1 MTVAPIFLLWDE
13 SIPTDVGSHIRN
25 HLDSVF
31 EGVRKNNGLDIRLS
45 MQCMAVEGSH
55 LVSVVPMT
63 QYSSG
68 MLNRVGTGG
77 TGNPISLHKL
87 DIEAKI
93 KDLFGTAQ
101 SSDVLPPVVIVVAGR
116 PWSSDF
122 DSRQLVTDLFRDKAR
137 PRLIVLD
144 KSSKFSWLASLT
156 DQDQIKRAKFIQL
169 TDVVTDVDQHIRGIG
184 DWLVS
189 KASQVRP
196 ALSPLSQGSA
206 QDTER
211 TSSVVVSPTTPPAPA
226 TQSRPT
232 ISLTDEP
239 AITSSPPKPQQSPS
253 ATVSQLNTT
262 PTVVTSPVSSEPQI
276 STVNTPLAESKETSP
291 TANTQTGTTTHSD
304 GVKKSEE
311 SIGAN
316 TRSPSRRDRRKDAK
330 KKWRGPRLNLGRRK
344 RLPITPIAEV
354 SPSQPELPLPNAP
367 EIAATTTLGDAVQLP
382 TIQLAADG
390 QLIVDKGS
398 SINARSWLHPEWKKL
413 PANGPSRDLEIEF
426 GSMNDLRVF
435 AGSTRG
441 TKHQFYGD
449 ENQDAFFV
457 ARTKDSQYVVLT
469 VADGVGSATYSAFGS
484 KSLSFLVSRGITE
497 RIENGFL
504 ESGDMKQLV
513 HESTKAA
520 SERMQNW
527 APDELYAPRIP
538 TGGDSMHD
546 VSSTLCVAV
555 IEAQKS
561 INSSRQVWLGC
572 VGDSPCFTLNNGK
585 WTLRSSPTKDGEVLE
600 HGTSA
605 LPVSLGS
612 DPVLEWFNFELLDS
626 EILML
631 VSDGIGTSMVDG
643 NTALGRWIAGRL
655 SGNDVESF
663 KRKMTPNEL
672 SLTLTYDRQ
681 TEDDDRTMVIL
692 FDFDGIVQSIENS
705 RLVDDS
711 SDVNTSQPEEMG
723 VSREHIYPRG

>member
-13 SIPTDVGSHIRN
+13 TIPTDVGSHIRN

-31 EGVRKNNGLDIRLS
+31 EGVRKNNGLDIRVS
-45 MQCMAVEGSH
+45 VQCMAVEGSH

-63 QYSSG
+63 PYNSG
-68 MLNRVGTGG
+68 LLNKVSTGG

-93 KDLFGTAQ
+93 KDLFGSPQT
-101 SSDVLPPVVIVVAGR
+101 SDVLPPVVIVVAGR

-156 DQDQIKRAKFIQL
+156 DQDQIKRARFIQL
-169 TDVVTDVDQHIRGIG
+169 TDVVADVDRHIRGIG

-196 ALSPLSQGSA
+196 ALSPLSQGST
-206 QDTER
+206 QDIAR
-211 TSSVVVSPTTPPAPA
+211 TSSVVVPPISPPAPA

-239 AITSSPPKPQQSPS
+239 ARTSSPPKPQQSPS
-253 ATVSQLNTT
+253 PSPTVSQLDTT
-262 PTVVTSPVSSEPQI
+262 PTVVTSPVSAEPQI
-276 STVNTPLAESKETSP
+276 SIADAPLVEAQETSP
-291 TANTQTGTTTHSD
+291 AANTQFEATSSPED
-304 GVKKSEE
+304 VQKSREL
-311 SIGAN
+311 IGLSS
-316 TRSPSRRDRRKDAK
+316 RSPRRRYRRKDAK
-330 KKWRGPRLNLGRRK
+330 KKRRGPRLNRGRRK
-344 RLPITPIAEV
+344 RLPIAPTVEV
-354 SPSQPELPLPNAP
+354 SPSQPELQLPNAP
-367 EIAATTTLGDAVQLP
+367 EIAAVTTLGDAVQLP

-398 SINARSWLHPEWKKL
+398 SINTRSWLHPEWKKL

-497 RIENGFL
+497 RIEDGFL

-527 APDELYAPRIP
+527 APDELYAPRLP
-538 TGGDSMHD
+538 TGEDSMRD

-555 IEAQKS
+555 IETQKS
-561 INSSRQVWLGC
+561 TNNSRQVWLGC
-572 VGDSPCFTLNNGK
+572 VGDSPCFTLNNGT
-585 WTLRSSPTKDGEVLE
+585 WMLRSSPTKDGEVLE

-605 LPVSLGS
+605 LPVSIGA
-612 DPVLEWFNFELLDS
+612 DPVLEWFSFELLDS

-643 NTALGRWIAGRL
+643 NTVLGRWIAGRL
-655 SGNDVESF
+655 SGHDVESF
-663 KRKMTPNEL
+663 KQKMTPNEL
-672 SLTLTYDRQ
+672 ALTLTYDRQ
-681 TEDDDRTMVIL
+681 TEDDDRTMALL
-692 FDFDGIVQSIENS
+692 FDYDGIIRSIENS
-705 RLVDDS
+705 RVFDDS
-711 SDVNTSQPEEMG
+711 SDVNTSQPEETG
-723 VSREHIYPRG
+723 SQS